1 MKYRIALI
9 LFLSIVSV
17 SLTAQS
23 WTMFYEGE
31 NGFDYSWLNHS
42 ITDDMGNTVFVG
54 TSGSSAD
61 SRYAFIMSI
70 RPDGTYATK
79 ACVEEGVLSA
89 TLLSIITLPNG
100 NYFTTGIKDT
110 TEGPFFDVIVF
121 DPDLNIVSERQY
133 APEGKGEDFYGIS
146 KSVLDCDGNIVSTAV
161 QMYDIQGYAAYHSGM
176 LYRFTPEGDTIQH
189 RDLYSEESPLNM
201 GFTDY
206 FCASN
211 LFYDSERQELLYFGV
226 GLHNYGS
233 LEYFDEDFNLVRAYK
248 LEVSNS
254 DTCYAISGGPAQCHL
269 KSFDEDLIIF
279 DDDINQDLFASK
291 VSLDGKIEKRIVL
304 RPMVDTIEDPALAC
318 CMAEMMDGNL
328 CYYFDWYTFTYDSG
342 VQCAYLINDDLE
354 IVGSYFDD
362 SGIRAYPR
370 CIASTND
377 GGCIMVSDSMTL
389 LNQTRI
395 IPYFIKLMPD
405 DFTMVPLSVQ
415 EKPAN
420 DCQGVY
426 PNPAKDFVNIS
437 IQDIEDPNLNIRIC
451 DATGRMMTDRK
462 VVGEGN
468 TIVVDISQL
477 KPGIY
482 VYSIYNTQKELLIGK
497 FIKE

>member
-1 MKYRIALI
+1 MKFRLLLSFI
-9 LFLSIVSV
+9 LSFVAV
-17 SLTAQS
+17 NLTAQS

-31 NGFDYSWLNHS
+31 NGFDYSWLNQGV
-42 ITDDMGNTVFVG
+42 TDNMGNTVFVG
-54 TSGSSAD
+54 TSGPSVN

-70 RPDGTYATK
+70 RPDGTYVTK
-79 ACVEEGVLSA
+79 ACVEESVETA
-89 TLLSIITLPNG
+89 TLASIIVLPNG
-100 NYFTTGIKDT
+100 NYFTTGVKET

-121 DPDLNIVSERQY
+121 DSDLNIVAERQY
-133 APEGKGEDFYGIS
+133 APEGKGEDFCGNTQ
-146 KSVLDCDGNIVSTAV
+146 SVLDCNGNIVSTAV
-161 QMYDIQGYAAYHSGM
+161 QKYGIQGYAAYHSGM

-206 FCASN
+206 FCAFN
-211 LFYDSERQELLYFGV
+211 LFYDCDQNELLYCGK
-226 GLHNYGS
+226 GLHNCGS
-233 LEYFDEDFNLVRAYK
+233 LEYFDEDFTLVRAYK

-254 DTCYAISGGPAQCHL
+254 DTCYAISGGSTQCHL
-269 KSFDEDLIIF
+269 KSFNEDLIIF
-279 DDDINQDLFASK
+279 DEDNRDLYAT
-291 VSLDGKIEKRIVL
+291 KISFEGDFDQRIVL

-318 CMAEMMDGNL
+318 CMAEMLDGNL
-328 CYYFDWYTFTYDSG
+328 CYYYDWHTVTYDSG
-342 VQCAYLINDDLE
+342 IQCAYLINDDLE
-354 IVGSYFDD
+354 IVGSYSDD

-415 EKPAN
+415 EDHTN
-420 DCQGVY
+420 NSQGAY

-437 IQDIEDPNLNIRIC
+437 IQDIENPNLNIRIW
-451 DATGRMMTDRK
+451 DATGRIMTDRK
-462 VVGEGN
+462 VTGKGN

-477 KPGIY
+477 KPSIY
-482 VYSIYNTQKELLIGK
+482 FYSIYNTQKELLKGK
-497 FIKE
+497 FVKE

>member
-1 MKYRIALI
+1 
-9 LFLSIVSV
+9 
-17 SLTAQS
+17 
-23 WTMFYEGE
+23 
-31 NGFDYSWLNHS
+31 
-42 ITDDMGNTVFVG
+42 
-54 TSGSSAD
+54 
-61 SRYAFIMSI
+61 
-70 RPDGTYATK
+70 
-79 ACVEEGVLSA
+79 
-89 TLLSIITLPNG
+89 
-100 NYFTTGIKDT
+100 
-110 TEGPFFDVIVF
+110 
-121 DPDLNIVSERQY
+121 
-133 APEGKGEDFYGIS
+133 
-146 KSVLDCDGNIVSTAV
+146 
-161 QMYDIQGYAAYHSGM
+161 MYDIQGYAAYHSGM

-206 FCASN
+206 FCAFN
-211 LFYDSERQELLYFGV
+211 LFYDCDQNELLYLGR
-226 GLHNYGS
+226 GLHNCGS

-254 DTCYAISGGPAQCHL
+254 DTCYTISGGPAQCHL
-269 KSFDEDLIIF
+269 RSFDEDLIIF
-279 DDDINQDLFASK
+279 DEDDRDLYATK
-291 VSLDGKIEKRIVL
+291 ISLEGEFDQRIAL
-304 RPMVDTIEDPALAC
+304 RPMVDTIEDPALIC

-354 IVGSYFDD
+354 IVGSYSDD

-395 IPYFIKLMPD
+395 IPYFIKLMPE

-415 EKPAN
+415 EKPAS

-482 VYSIYNTQKELLIGK
+482 VYSIYNTQKELLTGK
-497 FIKE
+497 FVKE